1 MSTRDFTVNRSRTAP
16 SLMVRRAV
24 LAAGAGVPLCAAV
37 AAVVGEPRGASAASA
52 ALGAGLAG
60 IAMVGGAKGV
70 QWLLSQPGALV
81 LPGGMM
87 IFFVVI
93 VLMLSAAIVLQYL
106 GWVQDV
112 PFALSALA
120 AALLTQAAMVSG
132 YLAARH
138 PVLDPTPA
146 APEGDR

>member
-1 MSTRDFTVNRSRTAP
+1 MTSSRTAP

-24 LAAGAGVPLCAAV
+24 LAAGLGVPLCAAV
-37 AAVVGEPRGASAASA
+37 AAAVGEPRGSAAASA

-60 IAMVGGAKGV
+60 IAMVAGAKGV
-70 QWLLSQPGALV
+70 QWLLTQPGALV
-81 LPGGMM
+81 LPGGLM

-93 VLMLSAAIVLQYL
+93 ILLLSAAVVLQYL

-112 PFALSALA
+112 SFALSALA
-120 AALLTQAAMVSG
+120 AALLAQAAMVSG

-138 PVLDPTPA
+138 PVLDPA
-146 APEGDR
+146 GGAPGGDR